1 VFQVILAPT
10 LVTFDDDIE
19 VMMSR
24 GEPPPPFR
32 PCCVQAGPVAMTA
45 HHSQKMTPVA
55 TEKSIHEHV
64 STFHK
69 TFFDAAAMRK
79 AAPLVVIRCNEGD
92 GYRVVRASARLLSNK
107 CRVYMSAL

>member
-1 VFQVILAPT
+1 
-10 LVTFDDDIE
+10 
-19 VMMSR
+19 
-24 GEPPPPFR
+24 
-32 PCCVQAGPVAMTA
+32 
-45 HHSQKMTPVA
+45 MTPVA

-92 GYRVVRASARLLSNK
+92 GYRVDRVVRASARLLSNK